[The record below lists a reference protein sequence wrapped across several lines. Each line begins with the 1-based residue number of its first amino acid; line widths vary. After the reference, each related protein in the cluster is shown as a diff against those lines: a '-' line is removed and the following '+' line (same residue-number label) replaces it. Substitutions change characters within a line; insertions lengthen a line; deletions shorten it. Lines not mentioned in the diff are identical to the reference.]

1 MADFKP
7 PVVPTPEALAERTLG
22 LMKAQ
27 GFDEAQASVSRV
39 CRSEVCVAHNE
50 PSLLRSNE
58 SWKLQLVGL
67 LDGRRAATEA
77 SDVGDDGLQASV
89 KDLWQSVASAP
100 QDAANALSSG
110 QHARIVQGRPS
121 AAGADLAEIAEAM
134 GELLAWRA
142 AQTPTVMLEDS
153 LAAHN
158 QVLACTLTSGGSAL
172 HADARWFEA
181 VVFGLAR
188 EGGHSSSF
196 NYAGGTCSSLLGMP
210 VVERFNIQGLMHDLT
225 RQVHTQPLGGRFA
238 GSVVLTPRA
247 VESLLGWL
255 LGQLADGALIDGSSV
270 YRHDVGQLVTSP
282 LLSLRSRFDAPGVL
296 PFSADAFHATPVTI
310 LAEGRLQ
317 TLTPSLYGSRKT
329 GLQHVPVGAEGWL
342 LDAGVTPRQVLIEG
356 VSRGALVDRL
366 SMGRP
371 AANGDFSGVI
381 KNSFAI
387 ADGVM
392 GAALSETMIAGNVAQ
407 MLRDV
412 QAVSRERVDT
422 GGSLL
427 PWLRVD
433 GLHFS

>member
-1 MADFKP
+1 MTAGTPD
-7 PVVPTPEALAERTLG
+7 PTPETLAEQTLS

-27 GFDEAQASVSRV
+27 GFDEAQVSLSHSR
-39 CRSEVCVAHNE
+39 RSEVCVSHNE

-77 SDVGDDGLQASV
+77 SDIDAEALQSTV
-89 KDLWQSVASAP
+89 QDLWQSVASAP

-110 QHARIVQGRPS
+110 QHARILRGQPAAQG
-121 AAGADLAEIAEAM
+121 AELAEIAGAM
-134 GELLAWRA
+134 SELLAWRSA
-142 AQTPTVMLEDS
+142 HTPTVMLEDS
-153 LAAHN
+153 LAAHTHV
-158 QVLACTLTSGGSAL
+158 QACTLTSGGSAL

-181 VVFGLAR
+181 MVFGLAR
-188 EGGHSSSF
+188 EDGHSSSF
-196 NYAGGTCSSLLGMP
+196 NYAGGACDSLLGMP
-210 VVERFNIQGLMHDLT
+210 VVERFDIQGLMRDLT
-225 RQVHTQPLGGRFA
+225 RQVHTQPPGGRFV

-255 LGQLADGALIDGSSV
+255 LGQLSDAALIDGSSV
-270 YRHDVGQLVTSP
+270 YRDSVGQQVTSP
-282 LLSLRSRFDAPGVL
+282 LLSLRSRFEGPGVL
-296 PFSADAFHATPVTI
+296 PFSADAFYTPPITI
-310 LAEGRLQ
+310 LADGRLQ
-317 TLTPSLYGSRKT
+317 CLTPSLYGSRKT
-329 GLQHVPVGAEGWL
+329 GLPHVPVGGEGWL
-342 LDAGVTPRQVLIEG
+342 LDAGTAPRQALLEG
-356 VSRGALVDRL
+356 VARGALVDRL

-387 ADGVM
+387 EGGQV
-392 GAALSETMIAGNVAQ
+392 GPALSETMISGNVAQ

-412 QAVSRERVDT
+412 QAVSRERVDM